1 MDTEKMARFIS
12 ELRKSKN
19 LTQKELAEQLGVT
32 DKAVSK
38 WERGLSCP
46 DIALLSPLSDI
57 LGVTTSELLQGE
69 STVTIEEGSP
79 APVVEALVE
88 TALDYADTASKN
100 KLRDLY
106 KMLAIIFSAALLL
119 GNVVC
124 VICNFAING
133 TLTWALFPI
142 SASLFLWPVM
152 LPVLLM
158 QKKGVFISLILFSLL
173 LIPFLFALEKIIGIP
188 SLIMPMGT
196 RISIISLCYLWIIAV
211 LYAKTR
217 LNPFMTTAL
226 VLLIGIPVSVWINR
240 VVADYTGQVGTDV
253 WDILAYSI
261 MLILSLSLFV
271 RCYLKKEP
279 ERTLLRNKKHR

>member
-69 STVTIEEGSP
+69 SNAVIEEGSP
-79 APVVEALVE
+79 APVVNALVE

-106 KMLAIIFSAALLL
+106 KMLAIIITAAMLL

-124 VICNFAING
+124 VICNFTING

-142 SASLFLWPVM
+142 SASLFLWPVII
-152 LPVLLM
+152 PTLLWR
-158 QKKGVFISLILFSLL
+158 KKGMFLSLILFSLL

-188 SLIMPMGT
+188 GLIMPMGT
-196 RISIISLCYLWIIAV
+196 RITFISLCYLWIIAV